1 MTDLKNW
8 QKLTKF
14 KTVLANELYTQQ
26 YNTITDDGTRSIT
39 IYDKDKNV
47 VMPTNVWDDR
57 EYFIVKGKLTDETWN
72 ARKGVLQEFI
82 EQSNNFSKQFKEKP
96 AGVKRAIK

>member
-1 MTDLKNW
+1 MALGLLRYMTK
-8 QKLTKF
+8 
-14 KTVLANELYTQQ
+14 
-26 YNTITDDGTRSIT
+26 I
-39 IYDKDKNV
+39 
-47 VMPTNVWDDR
+47 
-57 EYFIVKGKLTDETWN
+57 KGELTDETWN